1 MSPQGFLATR
11 NRPARQLRVGT
22 PLFIPMLILLLA
34 LAASAL
40 IVLVLQDAFEVMLLP
55 RRVLRRFRVA
65 RFYFRSIW
73 ILWKRCARV
82 FGNSARR
89 EHFLSVFGPLSMVLL
104 FTLWATGLIL
114 GFGTLS
120 WTLLA
125 HAPHPSPLAD
135 QIYMSGVTFF
145 TLGYGDVVPH
155 SHLARML
162 SVSEAGLGFGFLAL
176 VIGYLPVLYQLF
188 SRREAHVIQLD
199 VRAGTPPTAC
209 TLLSRHGEPEG
220 LLKLD
225 ELLREWEVWG
235 SELLESHLS
244 YPMLV
249 YYRSQHDSQS
259 WLAAL
264 AAVIDTCALIL
275 VGIEGTRPLQ
285 ARMTFTMGRLV
296 IVEMARSFGVSPSRY
311 DGGDRLDD
319 AAYRRLIDSLTEAGL
334 HWTGAPGAQGTL
346 AALRATYEP
355 LLDGLADRL
364 LLTLPPWS
372 ASGTTPDNWQIGH
385 RGLIATRLVEQLST
399 QAATESDRS
408 EDRLWRRLRAQLD
421 R

>member
-1 MSPQGFLATR
+1 
-11 NRPARQLRVGT
+11 
-22 PLFIPMLILLLA
+22 MLIPLLA
-34 LAASAL
+34 LTSASL
-40 IVLVLQDAFEVMLLP
+40 IGLVLQDAFEVMLLP
-55 RRVLRRFRVA
+55 RRVARRFRAA
-65 RFYFRSIW
+65 RLYFRSVW
-73 ILWKRCARV
+73 FVWRHCSRAFKGAL
-82 FGNSARR
+82 R
-89 EHFLSVFGPLSMVLL
+89 EHFLSMFGPLSMVVL
-104 FTLWATGLIL
+104 FTLWAVGLIL
-114 GFGTLS
+114 GFGALG
-120 WTLLA
+120 WTLQA
-125 HAPHPSPLAD
+125 HAPHASPLGD

-155 SHLARML
+155 SRLARML

-199 VRAGTPPTAC
+199 VRAGTPPTAS
-209 TLLSRHGEPEG
+209 TLLTRHSEPGG
-220 LLKLD
+220 LSKLD
-225 ELLREWEVWG
+225 ELLRGWEVWG

-244 YPMLV
+244 YPVLV

-275 VGIEGTRPLQ
+275 VGLEGTSPLQ
-285 ARMTFTMGRLV
+285 ARMTFTMGRMV
-296 IVEMARSFGVSPSRY
+296 IVEMARSFAVSPSRY

-319 AAYRRLIDSLTEAGL
+319 GAYRQLIDTLTQAGL
-334 HWTGAPGAQGTL
+334 GWTDAPGARATL

-355 LLDGLADRL
+355 LLDALAHRL

-372 ASGTTPDNWQIGH
+372 AAGTSPDNWQIGH
-385 RGLIATRLVEQLST
+385 RGLIATRLVEQLSA
-399 QAATESDRS
+399 QAGAESDRS

>member
-1 MSPQGFLATR
+1 
-11 NRPARQLRVGT
+11 
-22 PLFIPMLILLLA
+22 MLIPLLA
-34 LAASAL
+34 LAALCL
-40 IVLVLQDAFEVMLLP
+40 IVVVLQDAFEVMLLP
-55 RRVLRRFRVA
+55 RRVARRFRAA
-65 RFYFRSIW
+65 RLYFRSVW
-73 ILWKRCARV
+73 GVWKRCSRV
-82 FGNSARR
+82 FRGARR
-89 EHFLSVFGPLSMVLL
+89 EHFLSMFGPLSMVLL
-104 FTLWATGLIL
+104 FVLWALCLIV
-114 GFGTLS
+114 GFGVLG
-120 WTLLA
+120 WTLQA
-125 HAPHPSPLAD
+125 RSPHPSPVAD

-155 SHLARML
+155 SHFARTL

-209 TLLSRHGEPEG
+209 TLLSRHSEPDG

-264 AAVIDTCALIL
+264 TAVIDTCALIL
-275 VGIEGTRPLQ
+275 VGVEGTQPLQ
-285 ARMTFTMGRLV
+285 ARMTFTMGRMV

-311 DGGDRLDD
+311 DGGDRLGNDG
-319 AAYRRLIDSLTEAGL
+319 YRQLIDSLTEAGL
-334 HWTGAPGAQGTL
+334 RWTDATNAQDTL

-355 LLDGLADRL
+355 LLDALANRL
-364 LLTLPPWS
+364 LLTLPPWLS
-372 ASGTTPDNWQIGH
+372 AGTGPDNWQVGH
-385 RGLIATRLVEQLST
+385 RGLIASRLVEQLSG
-399 QAATESDRS
+399 QATDEDDRTE
-408 EDRLWRRLRAQLD
+408 EKLWRRLRARLD
-421 R
+421 RP

>member
-1 MSPQGFLATR
+1 
-11 NRPARQLRVGT
+11 
-22 PLFIPMLILLLA
+22 MLIPLLA
-34 LAASAL
+34 LAAFGL
-40 IVLVLQDAFEVMLLP
+40 IVVVLQDAFEVMLLP

-65 RFYFRSIW
+65 RFYFRSVW
-73 ILWKRCARV
+73 GVWKRCSRA
-82 FGNSARR
+82 FAGARR

-104 FTLWATGLIL
+104 FTLWALGLIL
-114 GFGTLS
+114 GFGTLD
-120 WTLLA
+120 WALQA
-125 HAPHPSPLAD
+125 RAAHPSSLSD
-135 QIYMSGVTFF
+135 QIYMSGATFF

-155 SHLARML
+155 SHLTRLLAVFESGL
-162 SVSEAGLGFGFLAL
+162 GLGFLAV

-209 TLLSRHGEPEG
+209 TLLSRHSEPG
-220 LLKLD
+220 DLARLD

-285 ARMTFTMGRLV
+285 ARMTFTMGRMV

-311 DGGDRLDD
+311 DGGDRLGDEG
-319 AAYRRLIDSLTEAGL
+319 YRRLIDSLTEAGL
-334 HWTGAPGAQGTL
+334 RWTDAQGAQDTL

-355 LLDGLADRL
+355 LLDALANRL

-372 ASGTTPDNWQIGH
+372 SAGTGSDNWQVGH
-385 RGLIATRLVEQLST
+385 RGLIATRLVEQLSN
-399 QAATESDRS
+399 QATDDDRRPG
-408 EDRLWRRLRAQLD
+408 EKLWRRLRAQLD
-421 R
+421 RP

>member
-1 MSPQGFLATR
+1 
-11 NRPARQLRVGT
+11 
-22 PLFIPMLILLLA
+22 MLIPLLA
-34 LAASAL
+34 LLAAGL
-40 IVLVLQDAFEVMLLP
+40 ILLVLQDAFEVMLLP
-55 RRVLRRFRVA
+55 RRVARRFRAA
-65 RFYFRSIW
+65 RLYFRVVW
-73 ILWKRCARV
+73 GVWKRCSQAFR
-82 FGNSARR
+82 GARR

-104 FTLWATGLIL
+104 FTLWALCLIL

-120 WTLLA
+120 WTLQA
-125 HAPHPSPLAD
+125 HVPHASPLAD

-155 SHLARML
+155 SHLARAL

-209 TLLSRHGEPEG
+209 TLLTRHSEPDG

-275 VGIEGTRPLQ
+275 VGVEGTRSLQ
-285 ARMTFTMGRLV
+285 ARMTFTMGRMV

-311 DGGDRLDD
+311 DGGDRLADE
-319 AAYRRLIDSLTEAGL
+319 AYRRLVDDLGEAGL
-334 HWTGAPGAQGTL
+334 HWTDAPSAQSTL

-355 LLDGLADRL
+355 LLDALAGRL

-372 ASGTTPDNWQIGH
+372 ASGTSPDNWQVGH
-385 RGLIATRLVEQLST
+385 RGLIATRLVEQLANQT
-399 QAATESDRS
+399 TEGDDLP
-408 EDRLWRRLRAQLD
+408 EERLWRRLRARLD
-421 R
+421 DRA